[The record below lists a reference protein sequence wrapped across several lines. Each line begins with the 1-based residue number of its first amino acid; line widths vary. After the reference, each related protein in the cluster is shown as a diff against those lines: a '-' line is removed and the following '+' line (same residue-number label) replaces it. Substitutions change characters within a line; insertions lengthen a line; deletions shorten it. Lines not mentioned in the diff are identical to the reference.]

1 MNRNEAI
8 EKSAQLFLQVL
19 EHNDNRLTDAVYE
32 SINNLR
38 EALAMPK
45 TDAFSRWENE
55 EIQEALP
62 KDAEPVAWQRRI
74 SQDGVKWLKWDDYSE
89 TEYDQ
94 TRPPKVGRWFAE
106 YRPLYTHP
114 PQADA
119 ERVALIRQLDEH
131 LAHGEI
137 VGIFDTLLSIRAYLQ
152 GGA

>member
-45 TDAFSRWENE
+45 
-55 EIQEALP
+55 
-62 KDAEPVAWQRRI
+62 
-74 SQDGVKWLKWDDYSE
+74 
-89 TEYDQ
+89 
-94 TRPPKVGRWFAE
+94 
-106 YRPLYTHP
+106 
-114 PQADA
+114 ADA
-119 ERVALIRQLDEH
+119 ERVALRDAMKRNDLMGRIDEVGD
-131 LAHGEI
+131 GEKLEI
-137 VGIFDTLLSIRAYLQ
+137 LLRDIRAYLQ

>member
-45 TDAFSRWENE
+45 
-55 EIQEALP
+55 
-62 KDAEPVAWQRRI
+62 
-74 SQDGVKWLKWDDYSE
+74 
-89 TEYDQ
+89 
-94 TRPPKVGRWFAE
+94 
-106 YRPLYTHP
+106 
-114 PQADA
+114 ADA
-119 ERVALIRQLDEH
+119 ERVALRDAMKRNDLIGRIDEVGDGENLEILLRDIRD
-131 LAHGEI
+131 
-137 VGIFDTLLSIRAYLQ
+137 YLQ

>member
-45 TDAFSRWENE
+45 
-55 EIQEALP
+55 
-62 KDAEPVAWQRRI
+62 
-74 SQDGVKWLKWDDYSE
+74 
-89 TEYDQ
+89 
-94 TRPPKVGRWFAE
+94 
-106 YRPLYTHP
+106 
-114 PQADA
+114 ADA
-119 ERVALIRQLDEH
+119 ERVALRDAMKRNDLMGRIDEVGD
-131 LAHGEI
+131 GENLEI
-137 VGIFDTLLSIRAYLQ
+137 LLRDIRAYLQ